1 MSDGFSENNFDIYFM
16 ENYDLGT
23 TIYIILPTINVSR
36 SYPQFLLANI
46 FDRYIIY
53 TCDTK
58 VLHYKKFL

>member
-36 SYPQFLLANI
+36 SYPQFMFAIL
-46 FDRYIIY
+46 
-53 TCDTK
+53 
-58 VLHYKKFL
+58 V